1 MENKLLQGHTSLGSA
16 KMKRQLLYW
25 VLALFLPGC
34 WPHFHDSVLGCGTQ
48 SVLFPQGIGVKSDTT
63 AIFSVCALPLKFT
76 KHIAWKMAGGER
88 KREREREYVCVCVCV
103 YVCVY
108 VAELVAGW
116 EGEMGRPE
124 TAKDQKP
131 LWMNCLSILHL
142 KWASFLCLETP
153 WAQNTVLSREVQA
166 LCLPEGC
173 DRNWTFLV
181 GGFLLHRWLCLH
193 QIQLKWTEKNDLLP
207 CM

>member
-76 KHIAWKMAGGER
+76 KHIA
-88 KREREREYVCVCVCV
+88 
-103 YVCVY
+103 
-108 VAELVAGW
+108 
-116 EGEMGRPE
+116 
-124 TAKDQKP
+124 
-131 LWMNCLSILHL
+131 
-142 KWASFLCLETP
+142 
-153 WAQNTVLSREVQA
+153 
-166 LCLPEGC
+166 
-173 DRNWTFLV
+173 
-181 GGFLLHRWLCLH
+181 
-193 QIQLKWTEKNDLLP
+193 
-207 CM
+207 